1 MLSSLSRS
9 RPRDVD
15 DDGRAEIA
23 PTPFSACLIKRKAVL
38 SVDDQKEVLP
48 PSVMTRFDGTEPR
61 VVRQGTLPTPG
72 KRHRTQATRFAATE
86 LPGIP
91 RRKEGP
97 VGGRAF

>member
-1 MLSSLSRS
+1 MLSSLPRS
-9 RPRDVD
+9 RPRDAD

-48 PSVMTRFDGTEPR
+48 PSVMTCFDGTEPR
-61 VVRQGTLPTPG
+61 VVRQGTLSTPG
-72 KRHRTQATRFAATE
+72 KRRRTHATRFAATE

-97 VGGRAF
+97 VGDRAF

>member
-1 MLSSLSRS
+1 MLSSLPRS
-9 RPRDVD
+9 RPRDAD

-23 PTPFSACLIKRKAVL
+23 PTPFSACLIKRKGGL

-48 PSVMTRFDGTEPR
+48 PSVMRCFDRTEPR
-61 VVRQGTLPTPG
+61 VVQQGTLPTPG
-72 KRHRTQATRFAATE
+72 KRRRTPATRFALTK

-91 RRKEGP
+91 KRKEGP